1 MSAPCRRLAAI
12 DERNRHALCCS
23 FIFDVTLFTLELFAP
38 LQDCLFYTIARSE
51 ADQAVTFLT
60 GTLAG
65 ALRPRNGHF
74 PHLMATAQKRQLAQ
88 KV

>member
-1 MSAPCRRLAAI
+1 MYTHEFINQVSI
-12 DERNRHALCCS
+12 S
-23 FIFDVTLFTLELFAP
+23 FGRGHHIFWWDLTLFTLELFAP